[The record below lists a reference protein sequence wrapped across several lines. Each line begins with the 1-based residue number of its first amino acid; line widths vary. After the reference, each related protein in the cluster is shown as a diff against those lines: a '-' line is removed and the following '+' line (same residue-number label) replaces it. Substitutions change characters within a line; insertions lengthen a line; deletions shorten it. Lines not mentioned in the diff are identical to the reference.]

1 MVSTASVPFSVDS
14 RKVDTGERRSL
25 SGRSIWATAPSWT
38 GQSAITPAELW
49 SIFAR
54 SGSWTRLAYVFFSFI
69 EAGSKREGA
78 VSACSSA

>member
-49 SIFAR
+49 SIFATSR
-54 SGSWTRLAYVFFSFI
+54 SWTRLAYVFFSFI